1 MEAFVSGQDR
11 SVRHVRE
18 MEGEFAQQLD
28 QDERFED
35 LQYTLAMFGADG
47 YDVEEQLVK
56 ECAWRSRRS
65 AASASTA
72 TARPRLWKGR
82 GSVPSTNLGEVG
94 GVGAAPNQSLQQTG
108 AAVSLSGVQRLSSG
122 PGC

>member
-1 MEAFVSGQDR
+1 MCLDRRCRRLAGLMEAFVSGQDR

-47 YDVEEQLVK
+47 YDVEDQLVK
-56 ECAWRSRRS
+56 ECAWALKTLRGVCVYRDCQ
-65 AASASTA
+65 AATVEGTRFCSQHQ
-72 TARPRLWKGR
+72 PR
-82 GSVPSTNLGEVG
+82 
-94 GVGAAPNQSLQQTG
+94 
-108 AAVSLSGVQRLSSG
+108 
-122 PGC
+122 